1 MGLFQSLVWMAN
13 PRGRVVGFARDAG
26 RQAATRTQPTATG
39 LEPAIPAH
47 CRSCDAPHGN
57 ACDRACPMHLP
68 PRQFKRRKFSCVQC
82 GLCVHSCEA
91 SQAAQQR
98 EPLLQWSIGVDAL
111 RESLQ
116 TRHGVA
122 LAEPKAAP
130 SPAGASRNTGVPPCA
145 APASPHAAHAAE
157 H

>member
-1 MGLFQSLVWMAN
+1 
-13 PRGRVVGFARDAG
+13 
-26 RQAATRTQPTATG
+26 
-39 LEPAIPAH
+39 
-47 CRSCDAPHGN
+47 
-57 ACDRACPMHLP
+57 MHLP

-82 GLCVHSCEA
+82 GLCVQSCEA

-116 TRHGVA
+116 TRHRVT
-122 LAEPKAAP
+122 LAEPAN
-130 SPAGASRNTGVPPCA
+130 ASRNAGVPPCA
-145 APASPHAAHAAE
+145 APAAPHAAHAAE

>member
-1 MGLFQSLVWMAN
+1 
-13 PRGRVVGFARDAG
+13 
-26 RQAATRTQPTATG
+26 
-39 LEPAIPAH
+39 
-47 CRSCDAPHGN
+47 
-57 ACDRACPMHLP
+57 MHLP

>member
-1 MGLFQSLVWMAN
+1 MRDIGGIHRQKLVQRGAGMGMELEE
-13 PRGRVVGFARDAG
+13 PR
-26 RQAATRTQPTATG
+26 
-39 LEPAIPAH
+39 L
-47 CRSCDAPHGN
+47 CRPH
-57 ACDRACPMHLP
+57 
-68 PRQFKRRKFSCVQC
+68 F
-82 GLCVHSCEA
+82 
-91 SQAAQQR
+91 AQQR